1 MDAYIGSIGQKIRS
15 LRKEKGLYATE
26 IARRANVSNGL
37 ISRIENGRT
46 IPSLPVLFSIIEAL
60 EVEPGEFFE
69 SIGKSTSFK
78 YVVIPAND
86 HEIIEKEDEAI
97 GFTYEHI
104 YSKQLMS
111 IGFEIVL
118 LTLEPN
124 CKRDTVETDAFEF
137 KYMLSGECEYEI
149 DGEIVPLKTGES
161 LFFNGRLPHVPRNP
175 HKKPATM
182 LVLYLFN
189 E

>member
-1 MDAYIGSIGQKIRS
+1 MDNYIVGIGQKIRA
-15 LRKEKGLYATE
+15 LRKEKDLYASE
-26 IARRANVSNGL
+26 IARRASVSNGL

-60 EVEPGEFFE
+60 EVEPAVFFD
-69 SIGKSTSFK
+69 SIGKSESFK
-78 YVVIPAND
+78 YLVIPANN
-86 HEIIEKEDEAI
+86 HEIIEKEDEAT
-97 GFTYEHI
+97 GFKYELI
-104 YSKQLMS
+104 YNNQLKS

-124 CKRDTVETDAFEF
+124 CERDMVETDAFEF
-137 KYMLSGECEYEI
+137 KYMLSGKCEYVI
-149 DGEIVPLKTGES
+149 DGEIIPLKTGES

-175 HKKPATM
+175 NSEPAIM
-182 LVLYLFN
+182 IVFYLFN

>member
-1 MDAYIGSIGQKIRS
+1 MDTYIGGIGQKIRT
-15 LRKEKGLYATE
+15 LRKEKELYASE

-60 EVEPGEFFE
+60 EVEPSTFFE
-69 SIGKSTSFK
+69 SIGKSSSFK
-78 YVVIPAND
+78 YLVIPAEE
-86 HEIIEKEDEAI
+86 HEVLEKEIEAT
-97 GFTYEHI
+97 GFRYELI
-104 YSKQLMS
+104 YSKQLKG

-124 CKRDTVETDAFEF
+124 CKRETVETDAFEF
-137 KYMLSGECEYEI
+137 KYMLSGKCEYEI
-149 DGEIVPLKTGES
+149 DGETVELKAGES

-175 HKKPATM
+175 NPEPALM
-182 LVLYLFN
+182 LVFYLFN

>member
-1 MDAYIGSIGQKIRS
+1 MDTYIGGIGQKIRT
-15 LRKEKGLYATE
+15 LRKEKELYASE

-60 EVEPGEFFE
+60 EVEPAQFFE
-69 SIGKSTSFK
+69 SIGKETSFK
-78 YVVIPAND
+78 YLVIPAKN
-86 HEIIEKEDEAI
+86 HEVIEKEDDAT
-97 GFTYEHI
+97 GFKYELI
-104 YSKQLMS
+104 YSKQLKS

-124 CKRDTVETDAFEF
+124 CQRETVETDAFEF
-137 KYMLSGECEYEI
+137 KYMLSGSCEYLI
-149 DGEIVPLKTGES
+149 DGETVPLKEGEA

-175 HKKPATM
+175 TSKPATM
-182 LVLYLFN
+182 LVFYSFDG
-189 E
+189 